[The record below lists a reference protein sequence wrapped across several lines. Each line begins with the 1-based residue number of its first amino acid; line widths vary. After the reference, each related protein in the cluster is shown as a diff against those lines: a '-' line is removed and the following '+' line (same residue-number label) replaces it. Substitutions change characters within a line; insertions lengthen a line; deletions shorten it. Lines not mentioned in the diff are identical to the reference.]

1 MATDK
6 GGTVVGTNVGLCTVG
21 KPDGSVATLA
31 NAALSQVWQFYEVYE
46 RDVKMTHYLCSV
58 IIQRWLLGCETYPGF
73 LYCQFCQMEKKNVLK
88 RSYIQWITFIFG
100 ISGQVFFF
108 FYLTCPFALLFY
120 FIYFFV
126 NSIYY
131 YHQNLAATN
140 NYLNFNFVLL
150 KAP

>member
-1 MATDK
+1 MNHIYFRHKWA
-6 GGTVVGTNVGLCTVG
+6 
-21 KPDGSVATLA
+21 
-31 NAALSQVWQFYEVYE
+31 
-46 RDVKMTHYLCSV
+46 
-58 IIQRWLLGCETYPGF
+58 GF
-73 LYCQFCQMEKKNVLK
+73 
-88 RSYIQWITFIFG
+88 SY
-100 ISGQVFFF
+100 FFF

-120 FIYFFV
+120 FIYLFV